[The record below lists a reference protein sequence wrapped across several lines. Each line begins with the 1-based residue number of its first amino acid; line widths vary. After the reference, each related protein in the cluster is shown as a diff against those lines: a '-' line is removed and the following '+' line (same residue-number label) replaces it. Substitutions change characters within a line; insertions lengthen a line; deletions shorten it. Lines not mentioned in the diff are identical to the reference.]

1 MPKERACPPS
11 FAKEIKLLI
20 LNGESSIS
28 EGKSGNPQVEN

>member
-20 LNGESSIS
+20 LNSEYRIS
-28 EGKSGNPQVEN
+28 EGKGGNPQAED